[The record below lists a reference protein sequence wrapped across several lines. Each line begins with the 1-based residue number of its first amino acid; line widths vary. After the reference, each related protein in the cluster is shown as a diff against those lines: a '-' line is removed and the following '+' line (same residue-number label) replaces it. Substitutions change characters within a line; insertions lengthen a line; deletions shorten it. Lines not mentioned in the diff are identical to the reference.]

1 MADNTKKPEVEV
13 TAVVILR
20 IPNLDTQEITAL
32 YKALQEITAIYGGT
46 FDVSTS
52 LQNQFSE

>member
-1 MADNTKKPEVEV
+1 MANETKKPEVEV

-32 YKALQEITAIYGGT
+32 YKALQEITATYGGT